1 MQQTTLRNRLH
12 LQGWRLWVVAAVLLY
27 TLVGFFL
34 LPWIIERQLLSFADQ
49 RLQRPMSIERVRV
62 NPYALTLTVEGLKLD
77 EADGTALAALR
88 EFHVNFEA
96 SSLVRRAWTFKELRF
111 ADPYLNFVRYSEGDN
126 NLRRLARTLDETG
139 EAEAAEPAD
148 EGGLPRLILQHF
160 VLANGTVDVK
170 DLSKDTPFETQFESI
185 DFELFSFNTLPNKE
199 GEHSFKVVTET
210 GAEIIWTGSLQPN
223 PTKLSGHID
232 AIGER
237 PRLMWRYIQDEV
249 DFEVADGKATL
260 SLDVSVTPTA
270 GDPEI
275 ILDNIEYTLQDLLL
289 RPKGVEQDVLK
300 VPSLSLAGGR
310 VNVTEQTFHLEEA
323 KIEGARLAA
332 FRDENGV
339 INIVDL
345 LQPSDSPAAQGT
357 ARDSD
362 AGTGQSGDS
371 SAAADNSPGIDTGP
385 QNDPAPTTANDLSA
399 ATASASAQPVTPPTA
414 PGTEPPSW
422 AISLARLVVTDFAAD
437 FEDRAWSRPMQ
448 SGVENLNLTVT
459 DFSSAPGS
467 TFQLELET
475 GITSGGQVNAS
486 GTVGL
491 DPQNAVLDIDIS
503 SLSLD
508 PLEAAIGDNSKVRL
522 LSGALSLDGK
532 LSHDGN
538 ETMAFTGTARVDEL
552 ATQDT
557 ILNERFVA
565 WKNLS
570 IPSLEFA
577 LDKKKLAIDT
587 LAFDAPYAKLTVK
600 EDGTTNI
607 NDIFPDETASDD
619 TAGTDERSSG
629 TDAESDAATGS
640 VAVADEDSG
649 AVPFKIDVGKVTIN
663 DGSAN
668 FADLSLPLPFA
679 TAIHSMS
686 GEVGNISSHSG
697 EPATVKIK
705 GTVDESGSADISGDL
720 SPFAP
725 TDLLKM
731 DLIFKN
737 VHMPKLTPY
746 SAKFAGREIDS
757 GKLSLDLKYRIENG
771 QLDSKNNFV
780 IDQLTLGEKV
790 DSPEASNLPLD
801 LAIALLKDSD
811 GRIDLDIPVTGDLND
826 PEFHYGPVVW
836 KAIGG
841 ILVKAATA
849 PFKLLGA
856 LLPGGGGD
864 GENLEFIDFEPGRAT
879 LSEPEIAELGA
890 IAEVLAKRP
899 QLTLLVPSAYSATTD
914 KQALQKV
921 RLEERV
927 QTRLAA
933 VTAVDGKSA
942 ERVALE
948 LIYVEEFSKTELD
961 NLQAANTRSADEGGV
976 DAQLDEAAYLANLR
990 SSLEKDE
997 VVTTAELELLADQRA
1012 QAIIDYL
1019 VNTAGVAATRLRK
1032 NEISTVEPDAQG
1044 RIQGK
1049 FEVDSEATPVAND
1062 PAPTPPEQAE
1072 ASTG

>member
-1 MQQTTLRNRLH
+1 MQQTSFRNRLH
-12 LQGWRLWVVAAVLLY
+12 LQGWRLWMVAAVLLY

-34 LPWIIERQLLSFADQ
+34 LPWIIERQLLAFADQ

-62 NPYALTLTVEGLKLD
+62 NPYSLTLTIEGMKLD

-111 ADPYLNFVRYSEGDN
+111 SDPYLNFIRFAEGDN
-126 NLRRLARTLDETG
+126 NLRRVANTLVET
-139 EAEAAEPAD
+139 AEADSAQAEDPAED
-148 EGGLPRLILQHF
+148 GALPRLILQHF
-160 VLANGTVDVK
+160 ILANGTLDVS
-170 DLSKDTPFETQFESI
+170 DLSRNTNFETTIRSI
-185 DFELFSFNTLPNKE
+185 DLELFAFNTLPNKE

-210 GAEIIWTGSLQPN
+210 GAEIVWAGRLQPN
-223 PTKLSGHID
+223 PTRLSGHIE

-237 PRLMWRYIQDEV
+237 PRLVWRYIQDDV
-249 DFEVADGKATL
+249 DFEVADGDATL
-260 SLDVSVTPTA
+260 TLDLSVTQTE
-270 GDPEI
+270 GDPEV
-275 ILDNIEYTLQDLLL
+275 ILDNIEYTLKDLLL
-289 RPKGVEQDVLK
+289 RPKGVEQDVFK
-300 VPSLSLAGGR
+300 VSSLSLSGGR
-310 VNVTEQTFHLEEA
+310 LNVTEQTLHVEEA
-323 KIEGARLAA
+323 KIDGARLEA

-339 INIVDL
+339 INIIDL
-345 LQPSDSPAAQGT
+345 LQPGDSPGASGTT
-357 ARDSD
+357 ARSD
-362 AGTGQSGDS
+362 GATERSTESPRAADASQAVNNDAPDNPASPATPAPAPAPAPDADS
-371 SAAADNSPGIDTGP
+371 S
-385 QNDPAPTTANDLSA
+385 
-399 ATASASAQPVTPPTA
+399 
-414 PGTEPPSW
+414 SW
-422 AISLARLVVTDFAAD
+422 TISLTRLTVTDFGAT

-467 TFQLELET
+467 TFRLELET
-475 GITSGGQVNAS
+475 GITSGGQLSAS
-486 GTVGL
+486 GNIGL
-491 DPQNAVLDIDIS
+491 DPQSAVLDIDIS
-503 SLSLD
+503 SLSLE
-508 PLEAAIGDNSKVRL
+508 PLEAAIGDNSKVQL
-522 LSGALSLDGK
+522 LSGALSLSGQ

-538 ETMAFTGTARVDEL
+538 ETVAFTGTARVDEF
-552 ATQDT
+552 ATEDT

-565 WKNLS
+565 WKTLS
-570 IPSLEFA
+570 IPSVEFA
-577 LDKKKLAIDT
+577 LDEETLAIDT

-607 NDIFPDETASDD
+607 NDIFPDD
-619 TAGTDERSSG
+619 TAADDPAGSEAA
-629 TDAESDAATGS
+629 AESDSATDT

-649 AVPFKIDVGKVTIN
+649 AGSFKINVGKVTIN

-686 GEVGNISSHSG
+686 GEVDNISSHRG
-697 EPATVKIK
+697 EPATVAIK

-720 SPFAP
+720 DPFAP

-737 VHMPKLTPY
+737 VHMPKLSPY
-746 SAKFAGREIDS
+746 SAKFAGREIAS

-771 QLDSKNNFV
+771 QLDSQNNFV
-780 IDQLTLGEKV
+780 IDQLTLGKKV
-790 DSPEASNLPLD
+790 ESADAPSLPLD
-801 LAIALLKDSD
+801 LAVALLKDSN

-826 PEFHYGPVVW
+826 PEFQYGPVVW
-836 KAIGG
+836 KAIGN

-864 GENLEFIDFEPGRAT
+864 GENLEFVDFEPGLAT
-879 LSEPEIAELGA
+879 LSEPEIVELNS

-914 KQALQKV
+914 KQALQKM

-942 ERVALE
+942 ERIALE
-948 LIYVEEFSKTELD
+948 LIYVEEFSQTELD
-961 NLQAANTRSADEGGV
+961 NLQAANTRSADESGLN
-976 DAQLDEAAYLANLR
+976 AQLDEAAYLANLR
-990 SSLEKDE
+990 SGLEKDE
-997 VVTTAELELLADQRA
+997 VVSTAELQLLADQRA

-1019 VNTAGVAATRLRK
+1019 VNTAGVAAARLRK
-1032 NEISTVEPDAQG
+1032 NEITTVEPDAQG

-1049 FEVDSEATPVAND
+1049 FEVDSEATPVASD
-1062 PAPTPPEQAE
+1062 PAPTSPAQAE

>member
-1 MQQTTLRNRLH
+1 MQQTSFRNRLH
-12 LQGWRLWVVAAVLLY
+12 LQGWRLWMVAAVLLY

-34 LPWIIERQLLSFADQ
+34 LPWIIERQLLAFADQ

-62 NPYALTLTVEGLKLD
+62 NPYSLTLTIEGMKLD

-111 ADPYLNFVRYSEGDN
+111 SDPYLNFIRFAEGDN
-126 NLRRLARTLDETG
+126 NLRRVANTLVET
-139 EAEAAEPAD
+139 AEADSAQAEDPAED
-148 EGGLPRLILQHF
+148 GALPRLILQHF
-160 VLANGTVDVK
+160 ILANGTLDVS
-170 DLSKDTPFETQFESI
+170 DLSRNTNFETTIRSI
-185 DFELFSFNTLPNKE
+185 DLELFAFNTLPNKE

-210 GAEIIWTGSLQPN
+210 GAEIVWAGRLQPN
-223 PTKLSGHID
+223 PTRLSGHIE

-237 PRLMWRYIQDEV
+237 PRLVWRYIQDDV
-249 DFEVADGKATL
+249 DFEVADGDATL
-260 SLDVSVTPTA
+260 TLDLSVTQTE
-270 GDPEI
+270 GDPEV
-275 ILDNIEYTLQDLLL
+275 ILDNIEYTLKDLLL
-289 RPKGVEQDVLK
+289 RPKGVEQDVFK
-300 VPSLSLAGGR
+300 VSSLSLSGGR
-310 VNVTEQTFHLEEA
+310 LNVTEQTLHVEEA
-323 KIEGARLAA
+323 KIDGARLEA

-339 INIVDL
+339 INIIDL
-345 LQPSDSPAAQGT
+345 LQPGDSPGASGTT
-357 ARDSD
+357 ARSD
-362 AGTGQSGDS
+362 GATERSTESPRAADASQAVNNDAPDNPASPATPAPAPAPAPDADS
-371 SAAADNSPGIDTGP
+371 S
-385 QNDPAPTTANDLSA
+385 
-399 ATASASAQPVTPPTA
+399 
-414 PGTEPPSW
+414 SW
-422 AISLARLVVTDFAAD
+422 TISLTRLTVTDFGAT

-448 SGVENLNLTVT
+448 SGVENLNLSVT

-467 TFQLELET
+467 TFRLELET
-475 GITSGGQVNAS
+475 GITSGGQLSAS
-486 GTVGL
+486 GNIGL
-491 DPQNAVLDIDIS
+491 DPQSAVLDIDIS
-503 SLSLD
+503 SLSLE
-508 PLEAAIGDNSKVRL
+508 PLEAAIGDNSKVQL
-522 LSGALSLDGK
+522 LSGALSLSGQ

-538 ETMAFTGTARVDEL
+538 ETVAFTGTARVDEF
-552 ATQDT
+552 ATEDT

-565 WKNLS
+565 WKTLS
-570 IPSLEFA
+570 IPSVEFA
-577 LDKKKLAIDT
+577 LDEETLAIDT

-607 NDIFPDETASDD
+607 NDIFPDD
-619 TAGTDERSSG
+619 TAADDPAGSEAA
-629 TDAESDAATGS
+629 AESDSATDT

-649 AVPFKIDVGKVTIN
+649 AGSFKINVGKVTIN

-686 GEVGNISSHSG
+686 GEVDNISSHRG
-697 EPATVKIK
+697 EPATVAIK

-720 SPFAP
+720 DPFAP

-737 VHMPKLTPY
+737 VHMPKLSPY
-746 SAKFAGREIDS
+746 SAKFAGREIAS

-771 QLDSKNNFV
+771 QLDSQNNFV
-780 IDQLTLGEKV
+780 IDQLTLGKKV
-790 DSPEASNLPLD
+790 ESADAPSLPLD
-801 LAIALLKDSD
+801 LAVALLKDSN

-826 PEFHYGPVVW
+826 PEFQYGPVVW
-836 KAIGG
+836 KAIGN

-864 GENLEFIDFEPGRAT
+864 GENLEFVDFEPGLAT
-879 LSEPEIAELGA
+879 LSEPEIVELNS

-914 KQALQKV
+914 KQALQKM

-942 ERVALE
+942 ERIALE
-948 LIYVEEFSKTELD
+948 LIYVEEFSQTELD
-961 NLQAANTRSADEGGV
+961 NLQAANTRSADESGLN
-976 DAQLDEAAYLANLR
+976 AQLDEAAYLANLR
-990 SSLEKDE
+990 SGLEKDE
-997 VVTTAELELLADQRA
+997 VVSTAELQLLADQRA

-1019 VNTAGVAATRLRK
+1019 VNTAGVAAARLRK
-1032 NEISTVEPDAQG
+1032 NEITTVEPDAQG

-1049 FEVDSEATPVAND
+1049 FEVDSEATPVASD
-1062 PAPTPPEQAE
+1062 PAPTSPAQAE

>member
-62 NPYALTLTVEGLKLD
+62 NPYSLALTIEGLKLD

-88 EFHVNFEA
+88 EFHINFEA

-111 ADPYLNFVRYSEGDN
+111 ADPYLNFLRYSEGDN

-139 EAEAAEPAD
+139 EAKAVEPAD
-148 EGGLPRLILQHF
+148 EDGLPRLILQHF
-160 VLANGTVDVK
+160 VLASGTVDVK

-210 GAEIIWTGSLQPN
+210 GAEIIWTGRLQPN

-260 SLDVSVTPTA
+260 SLDVSVTQTA

-289 RPKGVEQDVLK
+289 RPKGVEQDVFK

-310 VNVTEQTFHLEEA
+310 LNVTEQTLHVEEA
-323 KIEGARLAA
+323 RIDGARLEA
-332 FRDENGV
+332 FRDENGA

-345 LQPSDSPAAQGT
+345 LQPGDSPRASATTARSDGVTEPSADGPRAADAAQAVNT
-357 ARDSD
+357 D
-362 AGTGQSGDS
+362 APD
-371 SAAADNSPGIDTGP
+371 
-385 QNDPAPTTANDLSA
+385 DPASP
-399 ATASASAQPVTPPTA
+399 ATPA
-414 PGTEPPSW
+414 PAPDAESSPWT
-422 AISLARLVVTDFAAD
+422 ISLTRLAVTDFGAT

-459 DFSSAPGS
+459 DFSTAPGS
-467 TFQLELET
+467 TFRLELET
-475 GITSGGQVNAS
+475 GITSGGQLSVS
-486 GTVGL
+486 GNVGL
-491 DPQNAVLDIDIS
+491 DPQSAVLDIDIG
-503 SLSLD
+503 SLSLE
-508 PLEAAIGDNSKVRL
+508 PLEAAIGDNSKVQL
-522 LSGALSLDGK
+522 LSGALSLSGR

-538 ETMAFTGTARVDEL
+538 ETVAFTGTARVDEF
-552 ATQDT
+552 ATEDT

-565 WKNLS
+565 WKTLS

-577 LDKKKLAIDT
+577 LDQETLAIDT

-607 NDIFPDETASDD
+607 SDIFPDDAAADEP
-619 TAGTDERSSG
+619 AGSEAT
-629 TDAESDAATGS
+629 AESDSATDN
-640 VAVADEDSG
+640 VADDDSG
-649 AVPFKIDVGKVTIN
+649 AGSFKIDVGTVTIS

-686 GEVGNISSHSG
+686 GAVDNISSHRG
-697 EPATVKIK
+697 EPATVAIK

-720 SPFAP
+720 DPFAP

-737 VHMPKLTPY
+737 VHMPKLSPY
-746 SAKFAGREIDS
+746 SAKFAGREIAS
-757 GKLSLDLKYRIENG
+757 GKLSLDLEYRIENG
-771 QLDSKNNFV
+771 QLDSQNNFV
-780 IDQLTLGEKV
+780 IDQLTLGKKV
-790 DSPEASNLPLD
+790 ESADAPSLPLD
-801 LAIALLKDSD
+801 LAVALLKDSN

-836 KAIGG
+836 KAIGN

-864 GENLEFIDFEPGRAT
+864 GENLEFVDFEPGLAT
-879 LSEPEIAELGA
+879 LSESETVDLGS
-890 IAEVLAKRP
+890 IAEVLAKR
-899 QLTLLVPSAYSATTD
+899 
-914 KQALQKV
+914 
-921 RLEERV
+921 
-927 QTRLAA
+927 
-933 VTAVDGKSA
+933 
-942 ERVALE
+942 
-948 LIYVEEFSKTELD
+948 
-961 NLQAANTRSADEGGV
+961 
-976 DAQLDEAAYLANLR
+976 
-990 SSLEKDE
+990 
-997 VVTTAELELLADQRA
+997 
-1012 QAIIDYL
+1012 
-1019 VNTAGVAATRLRK
+1019 
-1032 NEISTVEPDAQG
+1032 
-1044 RIQGK
+1044 
-1049 FEVDSEATPVAND
+1049 
-1062 PAPTPPEQAE
+1062 
-1072 ASTG
+1072 

>member
-1 MQQTTLRNRLH
+1 MQQTSLRNRLH
-12 LQGWRLWVVAAVLLY
+12 LQGWRLWLVTAVLLY
-27 TLVGFFL
+27 TLAGFFL
-34 LPWIIERQLLSFADQ
+34 LPWIIERQLLDFADQ
-49 RLQRPMSIERVRV
+49 RLQRPMSVERVEV
-62 NPYALTLTVEGLKLD
+62 NPYALSLSVEGLKLD

-88 EFHVNFEA
+88 EFSVNFEA
-96 SSLVRRAWTFKELRF
+96 SSLWRRAWTFKELRF
-111 ADPYLNFVRYSEGDN
+111 TDPYLNFVRYSEGDN
-126 NLRRLARTLDETG
+126 NLRRVARTLDETG
-139 EAEAAEPAD
+139 EADAEEPAD

-185 DFELFSFNTLPNKE
+185 DFELFAFNTLPNKE

-249 DFEVADGKATL
+249 DFEIADGKATL
-260 SLDVSVTPTA
+260 SLDVSVTQTA
-270 GDPEI
+270 GAPEI
-275 ILDNIEYTLQDLLL
+275 ILENIEYTLQDLLL

-300 VPSLSLAGGR
+300 VPSLSLTGGR
-310 VNVTEQTFHLEEA
+310 VNVTEQTLHLEEA
-323 KIEGARLAA
+323 KIEGARLTA

-345 LQPSDSPAAQGT
+345 LQAGDSPAAPGT
-357 ARDSD
+357 ALASD
-362 AGTGQSGDS
+362 AGTAQPGDS
-371 SAAADNSPGIDTGP
+371 SAPAGSSQGIDTDP
-385 QNDPAPTTANDLSA
+385 QNDPAPTTANEVPA
-399 ATASASAQPVTPPTA
+399 GAASAPVQPAAPPAA
-414 PGTEPPSW
+414 PGDEPPPW
-422 AISLARLVVTDFAAD
+422 EISLARLVVTDFGAD

-475 GITSGGQVNAS
+475 GVTSGGQVSAS

-491 DPQNAVLDIDIS
+491 DPQSAVIDIDIS
-503 SLSLD
+503 TLSLE
-508 PLEAAIGDNSKVRL
+508 PLEAAIGDNSKVQL
-522 LSGALSLDGK
+522 LSGSLSVNGK
-532 LSHDGN
+532 VNHDGN
-538 ETMAFTGTARVDEL
+538 ETLSFSGTASVDEL

-565 WKNLS
+565 WKTLS

-577 LDKKKLAIDT
+577 LDKATLAIDT

-607 NDIFPDETASDD
+607 SDIFPEDSSSDD
-619 TAGTDERSSG
+619 APAADARATDAS
-629 TDAESDAATGS
+629 AESDAPTDTAHAET
-640 VAVADEDSG
+640 E

-679 TAIHSMS
+679 TAIHSMA
-686 GEVGNISSHSG
+686 GEVGNISSHRG
-697 EPATVKIK
+697 EPATVAIK
-705 GTVDESGSADISGDL
+705 GTVDESGSADISGNLD
-720 SPFAP
+720 PFAP

-737 VHMPKLTPY
+737 VHMPKLSPY
-746 SAKFAGREIDS
+746 SAKFAGREIAG

-771 QLDSKNNFV
+771 QLDSQNNFV
-780 IDQLTLGEKV
+780 IDQLTLGKKV
-790 DSPEASNLPLD
+790 ESADAPSLPLD
-801 LAIALLKDSD
+801 LAVALLQDSN

-836 KAIGG
+836 KAIGN
-841 ILVKAATA
+841 ILLKAATA

-864 GENLEFIDFEPGRAT
+864 SENLEFIGFEPGDAT
-879 LSEPEIAELGA
+879 LSEPEIAGLGA
-890 IAEVLAKRP
+890 IAEVMAKRP
-899 QLTLLVPSAYSATTD
+899 QLTLLAPSAYSATTD
-914 KQALQKV
+914 KQALQKI
-921 RLEERV
+921 RLEQRV
-927 QTRLAA
+927 QTQLAA
-933 VTAVDGKSA
+933 VTAIDGKSA
-942 ERVALE
+942 ERIALE
-948 LIYVEEFSKTELD
+948 QIYTAEFSQTELD
-961 NLQAANTRSADEGGV
+961 NLQAANTRSADESGGA
-976 DAQLDEAAYLANLR
+976 AQLDETAYLASLR

-1012 QAIIDYL
+1012 EAIIDYL
-1019 VNTAGVAATRLRK
+1019 VNSAGVATTRLRK
-1032 NEISTVEPDAQG
+1032 NDITTVEPDAEG
-1044 RIQGK
+1044 RVQLQ
-1049 FEVDSEATPVAND
+1049 FAVD
-1062 PAPTPPEQAE
+1062 AE
-1072 ASTG
+1072 AGAVADEPAATAPAQPDDASG

>member
-62 NPYALTLTVEGLKLD
+62 NPYSLALTIEGLKLD

-88 EFHVNFEA
+88 EFHINFEA

-111 ADPYLNFVRYSEGDN
+111 ADPYLNFLRYSEGDN

-139 EAEAAEPAD
+139 EAKAVEPAD
-148 EGGLPRLILQHF
+148 EDGLPRLILQHF
-160 VLANGTVDVK
+160 VLASGTVDVK

-210 GAEIIWTGSLQPN
+210 GAEIIWTGRLQPN

-260 SLDVSVTPTA
+260 SLDVSVTQTA

-289 RPKGVEQDVLK
+289 RPKGVEQDVFK

-310 VNVTEQTFHLEEA
+310 LNVTEQTLHVEEA
-323 KIEGARLAA
+323 RIDGARLEA
-332 FRDENGV
+332 FRDENGA

-345 LQPSDSPAAQGT
+345 LQPGDSPRASATTARSDGVTEPSADGPRAADAAQAVNT
-357 ARDSD
+357 D
-362 AGTGQSGDS
+362 APD
-371 SAAADNSPGIDTGP
+371 
-385 QNDPAPTTANDLSA
+385 DPASP
-399 ATASASAQPVTPPTA
+399 ATPA
-414 PGTEPPSW
+414 PAPDAESSPWT
-422 AISLARLVVTDFAAD
+422 ISLTRLAVTDFGAT

-459 DFSSAPGS
+459 DFSTAPGS
-467 TFQLELET
+467 TFRLELET
-475 GITSGGQVNAS
+475 GITSGGQLSVS
-486 GTVGL
+486 GNVGL
-491 DPQNAVLDIDIS
+491 DPQSAVLDIDIG
-503 SLSLD
+503 SLSLE
-508 PLEAAIGDNSKVRL
+508 PLEAAIGDNSKVQL
-522 LSGALSLDGK
+522 LSGALSLSGR

-538 ETMAFTGTARVDEL
+538 ETVAFTGTARVDEF
-552 ATQDT
+552 ATEDT

-565 WKNLS
+565 WKTLS

-577 LDKKKLAIDT
+577 LDQETLAIDT

-607 NDIFPDETASDD
+607 SDIFPDDAAADEP
-619 TAGTDERSSG
+619 AGSEAT
-629 TDAESDAATGS
+629 AESDSATDN
-640 VAVADEDSG
+640 VADDDSG
-649 AVPFKIDVGKVTIN
+649 AGSFKIDVGTVTIS

-686 GEVGNISSHSG
+686 GAVDNISSHRG
-697 EPATVKIK
+697 EPATVAIK

-720 SPFAP
+720 DPFAP

-737 VHMPKLTPY
+737 VHMPKLSPY
-746 SAKFAGREIDS
+746 SAKFAGREIAS
-757 GKLSLDLKYRIENG
+757 GKLSLDLEYRIENG
-771 QLDSKNNFV
+771 QLDSQNNFV
-780 IDQLTLGEKV
+780 IDQLTLGKKV
-790 DSPEASNLPLD
+790 ESADAPSLPLD
-801 LAIALLKDSD
+801 LAVALLKDSN

-836 KAIGG
+836 KAIGN

-864 GENLEFIDFEPGRAT
+864 GENLEFVDFEPGLAT
-879 LSEPEIAELGA
+879 LSESETVDLGS

-899 QLTLLVPSAYSATTD
+899 QLTLLVPSAYSASTD
-914 KQALQKV
+914 KQALQKM

-933 VTAVDGKSA
+933 VTAADGKSA
-942 ERVALE
+942 ERIALE
-948 LIYVEEFSKTELD
+948 LIYVEEFSQTELD
-961 NLQAANTRSADEGGV
+961 NLQAANTRSADEGGL

-990 SSLEKDE
+990 SGLEKDE

-1032 NEISTVEPDAQG
+1032 NEITTVEPDAQG

-1049 FEVDSEATPVAND
+1049 FAVDSEATPVAND
-1062 PAPTPPEQAE
+1062 PAPMSPAQAE

>member
-1 MQQTTLRNRLH
+1 M
-12 LQGWRLWVVAAVLLY
+12 VAAVLLY

-34 LPWIIERQLLSFADQ
+34 LPWIIERQLLAFADQ

-62 NPYALTLTVEGLKLD
+62 NPYSLTLTIEGLKLD

-96 SSLVRRAWTFKELRF
+96 SSLVRRAWTFKELRLS
-111 ADPYLNFVRYSEGDN
+111 DPYLNFIRYSEGDN
-126 NLRRLARTLDETG
+126 NLRRVSDTLDETS
-139 EAEAAEPAD
+139 EAGTGQPEDPAD
-148 EGGLPRLILQHF
+148 QAGLPRLILQHF
-160 VLANGTVDVK
+160 LLANGTVDVK
-170 DLSKDTPFETQFESI
+170 DLSKDTPFETQFEPI

-210 GAEIIWTGSLQPN
+210 GAEIIWTGRLQPN
-223 PTKLSGHID
+223 PTRLSGHID

-249 DFEVADGKATL
+249 DFEIADGKATL
-260 SLDVSVTPTA
+260 SLDVSVTQTA

-300 VPSLSLAGGR
+300 VPSLSLSGGR

-345 LQPSDSPAAQGT
+345 LQPGDSPGASGAT
-357 ARDSD
+357 ARSDGVTEQSADSPRAAD
-362 AGTGQSGDS
+362 ASQAVNNDAPDNPASPATPAPAPAPDADS
-371 SAAADNSPGIDTGP
+371 S
-385 QNDPAPTTANDLSA
+385 
-399 ATASASAQPVTPPTA
+399 
-414 PGTEPPSW
+414 SW
-422 AISLARLVVTDFAAD
+422 TISLTRLTVTDFGAT

-467 TFQLELET
+467 TFRLELET
-475 GITSGGQVNAS
+475 GITSGGQLSAS
-486 GTVGL
+486 GNIGL
-491 DPQNAVLDIDIS
+491 DPQSAVLDIDIS
-503 SLSLD
+503 TLSLE
-508 PLEAAIGDNSKVRL
+508 PLEAAIGDNSKVQL
-522 LSGALSLDGK
+522 LSGSLSLNGK
-532 LSHDGN
+532 INHDGN
-538 ETMAFTGTARVDEL
+538 ETLSFTGTASADEF
-552 ATQDT
+552 ATEDT

-565 WKNLS
+565 WKTLS

-577 LDKKKLAIDT
+577 LDKETLAIDT

-607 NDIFPDETASDD
+607 SDIFPDDAAADD
-619 TAGTDERSSG
+619 PAGSEAA
-629 TDAESDAATGS
+629 AESDSATDT

-649 AVPFKIDVGKVTIN
+649 AGSFKIDVGKVTIN

-697 EPATVKIK
+697 EPATVAIK

-720 SPFAP
+720 DPFAP
-725 TDLLKM
+725 ADLLKM

-737 VHMPKLTPY
+737 VHMPKLSPY
-746 SAKFAGREIDS
+746 SAKFAGREIAS

-771 QLDSKNNFV
+771 QLDSQNNFV
-780 IDQLTLGEKV
+780 IDQLTLGQKV
-790 DSPEASNLPLD
+790 ESADAPGLPLD
-801 LAIALLKDSD
+801 LAVALLKDSN

-836 KAIGG
+836 KAIGTL
-841 ILVKAATA
+841 LVKAATA

-856 LLPGGGGD
+856 LIPGGGGD
-864 GENLEFIDFEPGRAT
+864 GENLEFIDFEPGLAT
-879 LSEPEIAELGA
+879 LSEPETAELGS

-914 KQALQKV
+914 KQALQKM

-933 VTAVDGKSA
+933 VTAGDGKSA
-942 ERVALE
+942 ERIALE
-948 LIYVEEFSKTELD
+948 AIYVEEFSQTELD
-961 NLQAANTRSADEGGV
+961 NLQAANTRSAEESGLN
-976 DAQLDEAAYLANLR
+976 AQLDEAAYLANLR

-997 VVTTAELELLADQRA
+997 VVSTAELELLADQRA

-1019 VNTAGVAATRLRK
+1019 VNTAGVAAARLRK
-1032 NEISTVEPDAQG
+1032 NEITTVEPDAQG

-1062 PAPTPPEQAE
+1062 PPPTSPAQAE

>member
-62 NPYALTLTVEGLKLD
+62 NPYSLALTIEGLKLD

-88 EFHVNFEA
+88 EFHINFEA

-111 ADPYLNFVRYSEGDN
+111 ADPYLNFLRYSEGDN

-139 EAEAAEPAD
+139 EAKAVEPAD
-148 EGGLPRLILQHF
+148 EDGLPRLILQHF
-160 VLANGTVDVK
+160 VLASGTVDVK

-210 GAEIIWTGSLQPN
+210 GAEIIWTGRLQPN

-260 SLDVSVTPTA
+260 SLDVSVTQTA

-289 RPKGVEQDVLK
+289 RPKGVEQDVFK

-310 VNVTEQTFHLEEA
+310 LNVTEQTLHVEEA
-323 KIEGARLAA
+323 RIDGARLEA
-332 FRDENGV
+332 FRDENGA

-345 LQPSDSPAAQGT
+345 LQPGDSPRASATTARSDGVTEPSADGPRAADAAQAVNT
-357 ARDSD
+357 D
-362 AGTGQSGDS
+362 APD
-371 SAAADNSPGIDTGP
+371 
-385 QNDPAPTTANDLSA
+385 DPASP
-399 ATASASAQPVTPPTA
+399 ATPA
-414 PGTEPPSW
+414 PAPDAESSPWT
-422 AISLARLVVTDFAAD
+422 ISLTRLAVTDFGAT

-459 DFSSAPGS
+459 DFSTAPGS
-467 TFQLELET
+467 TFRLELET
-475 GITSGGQVNAS
+475 GITSGGQLSVS
-486 GTVGL
+486 GNVGL
-491 DPQNAVLDIDIS
+491 DPQSAVLDIDIG
-503 SLSLD
+503 SLSLE
-508 PLEAAIGDNSKVRL
+508 PLEAAIGDNSKVQL
-522 LSGALSLDGK
+522 LSGALSLSGR

-538 ETMAFTGTARVDEL
+538 ETVAFTGTARVDEF
-552 ATQDT
+552 ATEDT

-565 WKNLS
+565 WKTLS

-577 LDKKKLAIDT
+577 LDQETLAIDT

-607 NDIFPDETASDD
+607 SDIFPDDAAADEP
-619 TAGTDERSSG
+619 AGSEAT
-629 TDAESDAATGS
+629 AESDSATDN
-640 VAVADEDSG
+640 VADDDSG
-649 AVPFKIDVGKVTIN
+649 AGSFKIDVGTVTIS

-686 GEVGNISSHSG
+686 GAVDNISSHRG
-697 EPATVKIK
+697 EPATVAIK

-720 SPFAP
+720 DPFAP

-737 VHMPKLTPY
+737 VHMPKLSPY
-746 SAKFAGREIDS
+746 SAKFAGREIAS
-757 GKLSLDLKYRIENG
+757 GKLSLDLEYRIENG
-771 QLDSKNNFV
+771 QLDSQNNFV
-780 IDQLTLGEKV
+780 IDQLTLGKKV
-790 DSPEASNLPLD
+790 ESADAPSLPLD
-801 LAIALLKDSD
+801 LAVALLKDSN
-811 GRIDLDIPVTGDLND
+811 GRIDLDIPVTGNLND

-836 KAIGG
+836 KAIGSV
-841 ILVKAATA
+841 LVKAATA

-864 GENLEFIDFEPGRAT
+864 GENLEFVDFEPGLAT
-879 LSEPEIAELGA
+879 LSESETVDLGS

-899 QLTLLVPSAYSATTD
+899 QLTLLVPSAYSASTD
-914 KQALQKV
+914 KQALQKM

-933 VTAVDGKSA
+933 VSAADGKSA
-942 ERVALE
+942 ERIALE
-948 LIYVEEFSKTELD
+948 LIYVEEFSQTELD
-961 NLQAANTRSADEGGV
+961 NLQAANTRSADEGGL

-990 SSLEKDE
+990 SGLEKDE

-1032 NEISTVEPDAQG
+1032 NEITTVEPDAQG

-1049 FEVDSEATPVAND
+1049 FAVDSEATPVAND
-1062 PAPTPPEQAE
+1062 PAPMSPAQAE

>member
-62 NPYALTLTVEGLKLD
+62 NPYSLALTIEGLKLD

-88 EFHVNFEA
+88 EFHINFEA

-111 ADPYLNFVRYSEGDN
+111 ADPYLNFLRYSEGDN

-139 EAEAAEPAD
+139 EAKAVEPAD
-148 EGGLPRLILQHF
+148 EDGLPRLILQHF
-160 VLANGTVDVK
+160 VLASGTVDVK

-210 GAEIIWTGSLQPN
+210 GAEIIWTGRLQPN

-260 SLDVSVTPTA
+260 SLDVSVTQTA

-289 RPKGVEQDVLK
+289 RPKGVEQDVFK

-310 VNVTEQTFHLEEA
+310 LNVTEQTLHVEEA
-323 KIEGARLAA
+323 RIDGARLEA
-332 FRDENGV
+332 FRDENGA

-345 LQPSDSPAAQGT
+345 LQPGDSPRASATTARSDGVTEPSADGPRAADAAQ
-357 ARDSD
+357 ARYTD
-362 AGTGQSGDS
+362 
-371 SAAADNSPGIDTGP
+371 AAD
-385 QNDPAPTTANDLSA
+385 DPASP
-399 ATASASAQPVTPPTA
+399 ATPA
-414 PGTEPPSW
+414 PAPDAESSPWT
-422 AISLARLVVTDFAAD
+422 ISLTRLAVTDFGAT

-459 DFSSAPGS
+459 DFSTAPGS
-467 TFQLELET
+467 TFRLELET
-475 GITSGGQVNAS
+475 GITSGGQLSVS
-486 GTVGL
+486 GNVGL
-491 DPQNAVLDIDIS
+491 DPQSAVLDIDIG
-503 SLSLD
+503 SLSLE
-508 PLEAAIGDNSKVRL
+508 PLEAAIGDNSKVQL
-522 LSGALSLDGK
+522 LSGALSLSGR

-538 ETMAFTGTARVDEL
+538 ETVAFTGTARVDEF
-552 ATQDT
+552 ATEDT

-565 WKNLS
+565 WKTLS

-577 LDKKKLAIDT
+577 LDQETLAIDT

-607 NDIFPDETASDD
+607 SDIFPDDAAADEP
-619 TAGTDERSSG
+619 AGSEAT
-629 TDAESDAATGS
+629 AESDSATDN
-640 VAVADEDSG
+640 VADDDSG
-649 AVPFKIDVGKVTIN
+649 AGSFKIDVGTVTIS

-686 GEVGNISSHSG
+686 GAVDNISSHRG
-697 EPATVKIK
+697 EPATVAIK

-720 SPFAP
+720 DPFAP

-737 VHMPKLTPY
+737 VHMPKLSPY
-746 SAKFAGREIDS
+746 SAKFAGREIAS
-757 GKLSLDLKYRIENG
+757 GKLSLDLEYRIENG
-771 QLDSKNNFV
+771 QLDSQNNFV
-780 IDQLTLGEKV
+780 IDQLTLGKKV
-790 DSPEASNLPLD
+790 ESADAPSLPLD
-801 LAIALLKDSD
+801 LAVALLKDSN
-811 GRIDLDIPVTGDLND
+811 GRIDLDIPVTGNLND
-826 PEFHYGPVVW
+826 PELHY
-836 KAIGG
+836 IGN

-864 GENLEFIDFEPGRAT
+864 GENLEFVDFEPGLAT
-879 LSEPEIAELGA
+879 LSESETVDLGS

-899 QLTLLVPSAYSATTD
+899 QLTLLVPSAYSASTD
-914 KQALQKV
+914 KQALQKM

-933 VTAVDGKSA
+933 VSAADGKSA
-942 ERVALE
+942 ERIALE
-948 LIYVEEFSKTELD
+948 LIYVEEFSQTELD
-961 NLQAANTRSADEGGV
+961 NLQAANTRSADEGGL

-990 SSLEKDE
+990 SGLEKDE

-1019 VNTAGVAATRLRK
+1019 VNTAGVAAARLRK
-1032 NEISTVEPDAQG
+1032 NEITTVEPDAQG

-1049 FEVDSEATPVAND
+1049 FAVDSEATPVAND
-1062 PAPTPPEQAE
+1062 PAPMSPAQAE